1 MKTKTTCYIAGPMTG
16 YPRFNFDAF
25 DAARDVLLGDGF
37 NVISPADLDR
47 EMGFD
52 PDINEV
58 TPMLIDEMQRRD
70 VDAIFK
76 CDMVFVLDGWE
87 KSRGARAEISLA
99 NWRGIPVVSY
109 QNRNFTESE
118 IDLLPNSKPEPKA
131 EDVLEEALR
140 LTTGDRQNSYGPPT
154 QDFARTAAMWAV
166 ILECTVTAKQ
176 VALCMIALK
185 ISRAT
190 WAKKRDNWTDI
201 AGYARCGFLCEEDEK

>member
-1 MKTKTTCYIAGPMTG
+1 MKKMTCYIAGPMTG

-25 DAARDVLLGDGF
+25 DAARDDLRSDGYD
-37 NVISPADLDR
+37 VISPADLDR
-47 EMGFD
+47 DMGFD

-58 TPMLIDEMQRRD
+58 TPMLISEMQRRD
-70 VDAIFK
+70 VDAIFRAEI
-76 CDMVFVLDGWE
+76 VFVLDGWE

-109 QNRNFTESE
+109 RNRNCTESE

-166 ILECTVTAKQ
+166 ILECAVTAKQ